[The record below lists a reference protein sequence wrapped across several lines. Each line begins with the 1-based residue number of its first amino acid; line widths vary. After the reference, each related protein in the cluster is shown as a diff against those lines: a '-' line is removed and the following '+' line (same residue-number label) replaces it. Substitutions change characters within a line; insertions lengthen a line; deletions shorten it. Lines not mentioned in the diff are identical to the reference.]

1 MGGCGTGKAKLKLSR
16 LSSGAMPRVS
26 RLSARPGNRFANR
39 LRLGV
44 PAGLLLTHRTHRCLI
59 DDISST
65 GARVRVSEAIDSG
78 RTAIL
83 QFHLLKV
90 YGTVMWWREG
100 ECGIR
105 FDRRLEQEDMEG
117 FLWIVRN
124 PDAYERICRE
134 SGGHDW
140 SIGLGD

>member
-1 MGGCGTGKAKLKLSR
+1 MHRHA
-16 LSSGAMPRVS
+16 

-44 PAGLLLTHRTHRCLI
+44 PAGLVLTHRSHRCLI

-65 GARVRVSEAIDSG
+65 GARIRVEDAIESG
-78 RTAIL
+78 RTAML
-83 QFHLLKV
+83 QFHQLRV
-90 YGTVMWWREG
+90 YGTVMRWRDG
-100 ECGIR
+100 ECGLR
-105 FDRRLEQEDMEG
+105 FDRKLPQEDMEG

-124 PDAYERICRE
+124 PAAYERICRE

-140 SIGLGD
+140 SMGLGG